1 MRLGQA
7 IFVATLAALLAA
19 AVPGLA
25 RNAETPK
32 AGEQPASSS
41 CHSYQQT
48 SDGSWTELP
57 CQELG
62 APAPS
67 RKSSP
72 RKADEEDR

>member
-1 MRLGQA
+1 MRLGNA
-7 IFVATLAALLAA
+7 IFMATIAALLAA

-25 RNAETPK
+25 RNADTPK
-32 AGEQPASSS
+32 ASEQPASSS

-62 APAPS
+62 PPAPS

-72 RKADEEDR
+72 PKADEDGR

>member
-67 RKSSP
+67 RKSAP
-72 RKADEEDR
+72 RKTDDEDR